1 MWRSG
6 PMRLANDDGKQDKND
21 CDSYHLNKNP
31 IKREFTHSV
40 TSRREYLP
48 DTQSCQD
55 QAG

>member
-1 MWRSG
+1 
-6 PMRLANDDGKQDKND
+6 MRLANDDGKQDKND

-40 TSRREYLP
+40 TSRRQYLP